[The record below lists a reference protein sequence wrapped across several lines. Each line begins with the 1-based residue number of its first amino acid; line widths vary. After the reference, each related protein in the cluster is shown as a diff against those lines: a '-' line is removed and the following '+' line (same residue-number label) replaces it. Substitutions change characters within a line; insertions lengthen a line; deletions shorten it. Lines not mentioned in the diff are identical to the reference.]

1 MLWHS
6 DPAPALRMGVRWVGQ
21 FVGTDLNSSM
31 SGFPI
36 GWLMKKE
43 GFEGLPP

>member
-1 MLWHS
+1 
-6 DPAPALRMGVRWVGQ
+6 
-21 FVGTDLNSSM
+21 M

-43 GFEGLPP
+43 GFEEAPLITGFHDDKWD